1 MQQSFLARLIPFVL
15 LGVAIVAFV
24 LGMIV
29 MAYIFVFGA
38 LLGLAIF
45 AITWVRAKFFPNKNL
60 GIVKRGRTYDHN
72 DLK

>member
-1 MQQSFLARLIPFVL
+1 MQSFFARLIPFIL

-29 MAYIFVFGA
+29 MAYVFVFGA
-38 LLGLAIF
+38 LLGMAIF
-45 AITWVRAKFFPNKNL
+45 AIAWVRTKFFPNNTK
-60 GIVKRGRTYDHN
+60 GVVKRGRTYDHN